1 MRTNI
6 DLDDD
11 LLDEF
16 KRLSKTKTKK
26 EAVNKALEEGIRQ
39 YKVRKLLDL
48 RGKVEWIGDLNEMR
62 TYDPWKE
69 S

>member
-6 DLDDD
+6 DLNDE

-16 KRLSKTKTKK
+16 KRLSKSKTKR

-62 TYDPWKE
+62 TYDKWKE
-69 S
+69 